1 MKAIRVHQFG
11 GPEELRLEDVPN
23 PQPGPGHVVV
33 RIRAAGVNPVDTYI
47 RSGNYG
53 ARPLPYTPG
62 SDAAGIIVAVGE
74 GVKSLVLGDR
84 VFTAGTVSGAYAEM
98 ALCEESRVVHLP
110 NCLSFSQGAGIFV
123 PYATAYRA
131 LYFRAHAVPGEIVLV
146 HGATGG
152 VGTAAVQ
159 IAHAAGLTVIGTGGS
174 DEGRNMVK
182 EQGADYVLDHHDP
195 ACLERIMEI
204 TAGKGVDVILE
215 MLANLNLGKD
225 LPLLARGGRVVVIG
239 SRGRVEID
247 PRDTMGRDA
256 SIMGM
261 LLANAT
267 ENELHTI
274 LAALFAGFSNG
285 TLSPVVGKEI
295 PLAEAPSAHIA
306 AAAPGRYGK
315 IVLTA

>member
-1 MKAIRVHQFG
+1 
-11 GPEELRLEDVPN
+11 
-23 PQPGPGHVVV
+23 
-33 RIRAAGVNPVDTYI
+33 
-47 RSGNYG
+47 
-53 ARPLPYTPG
+53 
-62 SDAAGIIVAVGE
+62 
-74 GVKSLVLGDR
+74 
-84 VFTAGTVSGAYAEM
+84 
-98 ALCEESRVVHLP
+98 
-110 NCLSFSQGAGIFV
+110 
-123 PYATAYRA
+123 
-131 LYFRAHAVPGEIVLV
+131 
-146 HGATGG
+146 
-152 VGTAAVQ
+152 
-159 IAHAAGLTVIGTGGS
+159 
-174 DEGRNMVK
+174 MVK